1 MTEQAR
7 KKKRTRRPKR
17 APKEQTPPQGIPK
30 TAIAALGIAGVVGL
44 VLIIALLNSGSA
56 PKESGVETEAK
67 VTPTLESFPELLTED
82 VPKAIAFARDFDTA
96 NPDKIRDAVGLY
108 EKILPVLDEDQR
120 APFLARLEQLNR
132 ALAEQHGVEFQKLE
146 NSVDGFI
153 RAGQFDRALDTWSKA
168 QSQFKD
174 EDILTEIRAQIRDC
188 RALQRRH
195 KAILRCLNRAPTKLT
210 RSSMKSFAR
219 ELGPLLDQG
228 GVLNET
234 KAYKDLQALA
244 TRLKRS
250 YRSRDKAQ
258 RLAKLKEIRARI
270 KARARAK
277 PGELKAREAR
287 AIEKSKDYSI
297 PYKSGVRVVYLK
309 ENRFGIQFLKSGRE
323 RHYLFQS
330 NPKLTDLV
338 LQAASRPRSK
348 EDLLERLCFNLQHQ
362 RFEIVKSLQKE
373 LVALDSETKAFQFD
387 LEKLKRVGQAFR
399 GEALP
404 SKGDVEGARYDFQ
417 SKQSDAHLEDWH
429 RGSKN
434 ITLSQSADKGITLTG
449 SEIALTSES
458 FHFQD
463 EVSLSFPAPGENST
477 NCRVEIRLDY
487 FDREEFYV
495 AVDFNLKDKTYTL
508 TRGAN
513 PLSLSPMTSM
523 RPIRPKHD
531 FRLYVKD
538 KTVHL
543 AHGQSAFSCGARSFS
558 KCQVIIRH
566 LDSGQ
571 VTPRTNWRSFE
582 ISGDLRYD
590 WISKV
595 ETRRRKAI
603 DERILQVQASA
614 QIKKSGAHTQLSVDD
629 PLSFAAASP
638 AQISHYKRA
647 WDLYRE
653 GLLQPALTEFSSL
666 LRGRKQ
672 FAGAHFARGLIHE
685 EMGDMDSAL
694 QNYESANK
702 VDPLF
707 PEALGAQALI
717 LARRSRTARAIEIAN
732 RALALHPDCPQ
743 ALKALGMAAF
753 AHRRFND
760 AYEHLEIA
768 QEIAPSA
775 QCLGDLRT
783 VKHIHLG
790 PPWIRSFEAKTD
802 RFIVRTDVSQEL
814 ANSTAKRLEDAQEL
828 YKKILGV
835 GPKSKEPP
843 QLCLVF
849 QNQSDFHEYTKNT
862 SRLYKH
868 SYAGLYS
875 SRYRSLMFYCPPTS
889 AGPYYRYLEVLYHE
903 GFHAYVDRVF
913 DSVPT
918 WLNEGLAQF
927 SEGFLLRQVEK
938 KSAVLSERLRNGLQS
953 SAKSAI
959 SAKKRGH
966 APKIEEL
973 IKMGYHE
980 FHNQNETTNYNYA
993 ALLLQFIRS
1002 RNQDS
1007 PVQVALKD
1015 YLQRLSKGEGWRM
1028 AQQRSFGDLDLK
1040 KLDKD
1045 VHKFIRDLEQR

>member
-7 KKKRTRRPKR
+7 KKRRPQKPR
-17 APKEQTPPQGIPK
+17 RTQREQAAPQGNSK
-30 TAIAALGIAGVVGL
+30 TAIAALGVAGGVGL
-44 VLIIALLNSGSA
+44 VLIIALLFSASA
-56 PKESGVETEAK
+56 PKEPGVDTEAK
-67 VTPTLESFPELLTED
+67 ATLTLDSFPDLINED
-82 VPKAIAFARDFDTA
+82 VPEALAFAREFDAA
-96 NPDKIRDAVGLY
+96 NPDKIRVSIGLY
-108 EKILPVLDEDQR
+108 ERLLSVLDEDQR
-120 APFLARLEQLNR
+120 APLLARLEQLNR
-132 ALAEQHGVEFQKLE
+132 ALAEEQGSEFQKIE

-153 RAGQFDRALDTWSKA
+153 RAGQIDRAIDTWAKA
-168 QSQFKD
+168 QSQFED

-195 KAILRCLNRAPTKLT
+195 KAILRCLERAPDTLT
-210 RSSMKSFAR
+210 TSSMKSFAR

-228 GVLNET
+228 GALNET
-234 KAYKDLQALA
+234 KANKDLQALA

-258 RLAKLKEIRARI
+258 RLARLEEIRARI
-270 KARARAK
+270 KAKARAK
-277 PGELKAREAR
+277 PSELKAREAR

-348 EDLLERLCFNLQHQ
+348 EDLLERLCFNLQYQ

-373 LVALDSETKAFQFD
+373 LVTLDSKTKAFQFD
-387 LEKLKRVGQAFR
+387 LAKLERAGQAFR
-399 GEALP
+399 GEDLP
-404 SKGDVEGARYDFQ
+404 SNGDVEGARYDFQ
-417 SKQSDAHLEDWH
+417 SKQSEAHLEDWH
-429 RGSKN
+429 RGSNK
-434 ITLSQSADKGITLTG
+434 ITLSQSADKGITLSG
-449 SEIALTSES
+449 SGIALSSES

-463 EVSLSFPAPGENST
+463 EVSLSFPAPGENSA
-477 NCRVEIRLDY
+477 NCRVEIRLDD
-487 FDREEFYV
+487 FDREKYYV
-495 AVDFNLKDKTYTL
+495 AADFNLKDRTYTL
-508 TRGAN
+508 SRGAN

-523 RPIRPKHD
+523 HPIRSKHS

-538 KTVHL
+538 RTVHL
-543 AHGQSAFSCGARSFS
+543 AHGQRAFSCGARSFS

-571 VTPRTNWRSFE
+571 VTPRTSWRSFE

-595 ETRRRKAI
+595 ETRLRKAI
-603 DERILQVQASA
+603 DERILQVRAGA
-614 QIKKSGAHTQLSVDD
+614 QIKKTGVHRSLSVDD
-629 PLSFAAASP
+629 PLSFAAAST

-666 LRGRKQ
+666 LRSRMQ
-672 FAGAHFARGLIHE
+672 FAGALFARGLIHE

-694 QNYESANK
+694 QNYESATK

-717 LARRSRTARAIEIAN
+717 LARRSRTERAIEIAK

-753 AHRRFND
+753 AHRRFDD
-760 AYEHLEIA
+760 AYKHLKIA

-783 VKHIHLG
+783 VKHVHLG

-835 GPKSKEPP
+835 SPKSQEPP

-849 QNQSDFHEYTKNT
+849 QNQADFHEYTRNT

-875 SRYRSLMFYCPPTS
+875 SRYRCLMFYCPPTS
-889 AGPYYRYLEVLYHE
+889 AGPYFRFLEVLYHE

-913 DSVPT
+913 DSVPA
-918 WLNEGLAQF
+918 WFNEGLAQF

-938 KSAVLSERLRNGLQS
+938 KSAVLSERLRDGLRS
-953 SAKSAI
+953 SAKSVI
-959 SAKKRGH
+959 SAKRQGH
-966 APKIEEL
+966 APEIGEL
-973 IKMGYHE
+973 MKMGYRE
-980 FHNQNETTNYNYA
+980 FHNQNETTNYRYS
-993 ALLLQFIRS
+993 ALLFQFIRS
-1002 RNQDS
+1002 QQEDA
-1007 PVQVALKD
+1007 PIQIALKD
-1015 YLQRLSKGEGWRM
+1015 YFQRLSNGENWRM
-1028 AQQRSFGDLDLK
+1028 AQQRSFGNIDLK

-1045 VHKFIRDLEQR
+1045 VHKFICRLEQ